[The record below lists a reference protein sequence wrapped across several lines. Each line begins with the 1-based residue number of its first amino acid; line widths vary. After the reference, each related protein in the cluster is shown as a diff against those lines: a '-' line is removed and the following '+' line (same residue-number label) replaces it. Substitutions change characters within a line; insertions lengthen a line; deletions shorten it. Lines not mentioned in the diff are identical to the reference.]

1 MTSQAHSTNSIKVG
15 FSISRCVSISM
26 RYSVYMLASLDLPN
40 ISAAAYRLSSSTGD
54 MSGSG
59 LTKTMSV
66 GNGNS
71 NTTGHHHHHQPA
83 GPVLTELTQSDQQL
97 FQGAGQDSQ
106 WHRSIGE
113 DQVYRQ
119 SHDQMYRQSH
129 DQMYRQSHA
138 YNMDLMGGG
147 MSHSFT
153 LPHSLSHHSSKF
165 IP

>member
-1 MTSQAHSTNSIKVG
+1 
-15 FSISRCVSISM
+15 M
-26 RYSVYMLASLDLPN
+26 RYSVNMLASLDLPN